1 MLKMTGIR
9 LELITDPKILN
20 MLERHKRGGL
30 CFVGSKRHAKANN
43 RELPDYDD
51 VKPSTYIQ
59 YYDVNNLYGHAMVQP
74 LPFRGFRL
82 DEIEEGRPVEGL
94 LKMSTDRED
103 DNDIGCILELDMF
116 APTEIHDALKELPPA
131 PEGVSPGTRKH

>member
-1 MLKMTGIR
+1 
-9 LELITDPKILN
+9 
-20 MLERHKRGGL
+20 
-30 CFVGSKRHAKANN
+30 
-43 RELPDYDD
+43 
-51 VKPSTYIQ
+51 
-59 YYDVNNLYGHAMVQP
+59 MVQP

-116 APTEIHDALKELPPA
+116 APTEIHDLLKEFPPA
-131 PEGVSPGTRKH
+131 PENIDPKVEWFSDFQRDLGQKAGASRRTVPTVLLASWFLISLRERTTSSTTGI